1 MATSPKRPIRLRIL
15 GGTGVTNYPNELLA
29 DITNKKLTL
38 YDGDGS
44 KTIDFYSELTSSS
57 SGTGNAITA
66 LTVSG
71 NKITITK
78 GSTFLTEH
86 PDITMGT
93 NSTSTASPAHG
104 GTFTAIDGVTKDDNG
119 HLLKVNTK
127 TVTLPSET
135 ALSLGTTTGTGN
147 AVTEVAVSGH
157 VITLTKGSTFLTEHP
172 STGVSADTTSTGTAT
187 HGGTIEVID
196 SATRDTFG
204 HVKTLNKKTI
214 TLPSETA
221 LSVTSSGTGNAVTAV
236 TVSGHA
242 ITLTKGSTFL
252 TAHPATSTSS
262 DTTSS
267 ASPAVSGSFT
277 AIDSV
282 TRDTYGHVTKVNTK
296 TISLTNINTA
306 ISAKATTV
314 LYTGT
319 IGTSWS
325 GSAAPYTQTV
335 SISGILATDTP
346 IVDINLSSITYA
358 NKDSVTEAWSSIY
371 RITTAANSITV
382 YADEKT
388 TTSVPIQLKVVR

>member
-38 YDGDGS
+38 YDGDGN
-44 KTIDFYSELTSSS
+44 KTIDFYSELSSSS
-57 SGTGNAITA
+57 SGTGNAVTA

-135 ALSLGTTTGTGN
+135 ALSVTSSGTGN
-147 AVTEVAVSGH
+147 AVTAVTVSGH
-157 VITLTKGSTFLTEHP
+157 AITLTKGSTFLTAHP
-172 STGVSADTTSTGTAT
+172 STGVSTDTTSTGTAT
-187 HGGTIEVID
+187 HGGTIEVVD
-196 SATRDTFG
+196 AVTRDTFG

-214 TLPSETA
+214 TLPSETS
-221 LSVTSSGTGNAVTAV
+221 LSVSSSGSGNAVTGV

-306 ISAKATTV
+306 ISAKATTA

-325 GSAAPYTQTV
+325 GSSAPYTQTV

-382 YADEKT
+382 YSDEKT
-388 TTSVPIQLKVVR
+388 TTSVPIQLKIVR